1 LRLIPVSLAL
11 FFRKQSDDVL
21 EVWTQVREDD
31 GIYHGKLEFPG
42 GGIEAGEDPLT
53 AVVREV
59 EEEVGI
65 IINPSEAKFMGI
77 YSNIMDTKTILLNV
91 FLFPD
96 QPGLATRGQW
106 LSITKSDLSGPY
118 RGQIPTPNHQI
129 IDDLYRSLYS
139 SHK

>member
-1 LRLIPVSLAL
+1 LKLIPVSLAL